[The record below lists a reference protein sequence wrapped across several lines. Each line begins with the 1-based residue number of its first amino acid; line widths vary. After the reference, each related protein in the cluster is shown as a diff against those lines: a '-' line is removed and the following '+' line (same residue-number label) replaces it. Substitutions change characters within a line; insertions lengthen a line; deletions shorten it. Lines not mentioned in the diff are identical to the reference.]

1 MAMLKIETD
10 RGYGWQVRAE
20 GEIAADTS
28 LDTIKD
34 QTMRCALNGRAR
46 AFLDGVPVFE
56 CKKLTAKQAKS
67 LFGL

>member
-20 GEIAADTS
+20 GEVPAGTS

-34 QTMRCALNGRAR
+34 QTLRCALNGPSRAW
-46 AFLDGVPVFE
+46 LDGELVFE
-56 CKKLTAKQAKS
+56 CKKLTAKQGKA
-67 LFGL
+67 LFGI